1 MTTKTKPTERQLE
14 LLAFMCSGLS
24 IADAAKKQFITDR
37 SAYNVIRNVRTK
49 VGASSNEHLVVIA
62 LTEGWLKVADDGKVT
77 VAGVFNI

>member
-1 MTTKTKPTERQLE
+1 
-14 LLAFMCSGLS
+14 MCSGLS

-62 LTEGWLKVADDGKVT
+62 LTEGWLKVDDDGKVT
-77 VAGVFNI
+77 VATAFNI